1 MSKQAVAGPDILL
14 VGGCAASKTRREE
27 LLFLL
32 PNISCCS
39 VVGRARAI
47 SKTRCGEY
55 LLAEDRI
62 FGAKMPEFVRRS
74 CSRISNSTQ
83 R

>member
-14 VGGCAASKTRREE
+14 FGG
-27 LLFLL
+27 
-32 PNISCCS
+32 
-39 VVGRARAI
+39 RAI

-55 LLAEDRI
+55 LLFEDRI
-62 FGAKMPEFVRRS
+62 FGAKMSEFVRRS
-74 CSRISNSTQ
+74 CSRISISTQ